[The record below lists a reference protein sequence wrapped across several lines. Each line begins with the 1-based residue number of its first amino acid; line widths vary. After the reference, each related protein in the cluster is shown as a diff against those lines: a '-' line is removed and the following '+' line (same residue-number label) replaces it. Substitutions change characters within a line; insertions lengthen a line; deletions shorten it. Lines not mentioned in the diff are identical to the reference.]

1 MSPDSPFKLITTA
14 IALDEGLTSVNDSFY
29 CSGWLNVAGQKLKC
43 HKYPASHGAE
53 NLAKGVENSC
63 NPVFVTLSQR
73 IGIDKFYE
81 HLDSYGFTGTTGID
95 YPARLRPFC
104 SRNSPPVRW
113 GWLLFPTARA
123 SLVLRFS

>member
-1 MSPDSPFKLITTA
+1 MKGA
-14 IALDEGLTSVNDSFY
+14 YQCHDSF
-29 CSGWLNVAGQKLKC
+29 LLQRLAERVAGQKLKC

-81 HLDSYGFTGTTGID
+81 HLDGYGFTGTTGID
-95 YPARLRPFC
+95 YPGEATSILQ
-104 SRNSPPVRW
+104 SKQSAGPVGLATISYGQGIACTDSADNGAEFFRK
-113 GWLLFPTARA
+113 
-123 SLVLRFS
+123 